1 MTKVTCAFAEA
12 RISKEN
18 SVLTV
23 MVYKCL
29 FREGLQ
35 QDKLGLLTPV
45 QLSVGEQRGGFS
57 GFAHAADPVQISL
70 RMLREKDAC
79 PDFDTY

>member
-1 MTKVTCAFAEA
+1 MIPVKVTLVTLNRSLACKVEVDIDACGD
-12 RISKEN
+12 
-18 SVLTV
+18 VLHAV
-23 MVYKCL
+23 VAC
-29 FREGLQ
+29 
-35 QDKLGLLTPV
+35 V
-45 QLSVGEQRGGFS
+45 NAQRGGFS